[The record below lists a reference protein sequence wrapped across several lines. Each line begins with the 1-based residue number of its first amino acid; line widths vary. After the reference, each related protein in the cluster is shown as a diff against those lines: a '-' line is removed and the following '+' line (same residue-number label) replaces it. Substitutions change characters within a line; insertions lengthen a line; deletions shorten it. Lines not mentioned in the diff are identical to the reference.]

1 MKRGGSS
8 VCIRDKG
15 RGRES
20 GWILLLLLL
29 LSLSLVGM
37 QLLLSSNQILPI
49 PLPLPFSFH
58 QRHTSTSSNN
68 SSCHLGAFGD
78 KMVSMLPPD
87 LPFTLFLP
95 SPSSFQKILRLD
107 PATSLVPDDITL
119 NNTLAILSRVL
130 AFSAVPQLLPV
141 GALPVRTALS
151 VDAVSGLKLLAWR
164 DLDGTVVVNGIRSEC
179 VNIRKGELIVHV
191 IAGVLM
197 DPEFEQSFFPDYEED
212 T

>member
-8 VCIRDKG
+8 VCSRDKG

-20 GWILLLLLL
+20 GLVLLLLLL
-29 LSLSLVGM
+29 LSLSLVGL

-49 PLPLPFSFH
+49 PLPLPLPFSFH
-58 QRHTSTSSNN
+58 QRHTSSNN
-68 SSCHLGAFGD
+68 ISCHLGAFGD

-107 PATSLVPDDITL
+107 PATSLASDTATL
-119 NNTLAILSRVL
+119 NNTLAILSRLL
-130 AFSAVPQLLPV
+130 AFSAVPQLLPAR
-141 GALPVRTALS
+141 GLPVRMPIS

-197 DPEFEQSFFPDYEED
+197 DPEFEQSFFPDYED

>member
-8 VCIRDKG
+8 VCSRDKG

-20 GWILLLLLL
+20 GWVLLLLLL
-29 LSLSLVGM
+29 LCLSLVGL
-37 QLLLSSNQILPI
+37 QLLFSSNQILPI
-49 PLPLPFSFH
+49 PLPLPFSFI
-58 QRHTSTSSNN
+58 QRHTRNN
-68 SSCHLGAFGD
+68 TSCHLGAFGD

-107 PATSLVPDDITL
+107 PATSLAPDTATL

-130 AFSAVPQLLPV
+130 AFSAVPQLLPAR
-141 GALPVRTALS
+141 GLPVRMPIS